1 MRSNAKGLTA
11 RAGAALRQPQALTP
25 LILLMG
31 CIGAALRYALEA
43 ALPANGGFPAATLI
57 INIFG
62 CFVLELINSYIGR
75 RMHLPGPLVKSL
87 GVGLVGAFTT
97 IAAFSTECLAFLQAG
112 EYSLWAGYVGMTI
125 ATTFLA
131 ALAGHGVC
139 RLLDARRMKR
149 MEARREAIH
158 RRHAAAKAA
167 AARAQRERRGS
178 LAHATKS
185 HKAESVARVAKPT
198 EITPRTTSEAEAA
211 QHANKQAAQ
220 TAQANEEAC
229 DAKAQ
234 DTTNSRKLPSA
245 KPNSNGGLR

>member
-1 MRSNAKGLTA
+1 MQSNSNGLTA
-11 RAGAALRQPQALTP
+11 RASAILRQPRALTP

-43 ALPANGGFPAATLI
+43 ALPAQGGFPAATLI

-112 EYSLWAGYVGMTI
+112 EYALWAGYVGATI
-125 ATTFLA
+125 VTTFLA
-131 ALAGHGVC
+131 ALAGHGAC

-149 MEARREAIH
+149 VEARREAIH

-167 AARAQRERRGS
+167 AARAQRDKRGPS
-178 LAHATKS
+178 AHATKS

-198 EITPRTTSEAEAA
+198 EITPRTTSATEAA

-220 TAQANEEAC
+220 RAQANEETC
-229 DAKAQ
+229 DTKAQ
-234 DTTNSRKLPSA
+234 DATNNRELSGA
-245 KPNSNGGLR
+245 EPNSDGGPK

>member
-1 MRSNAKGLTA
+1 MQSNSNGLTA
-11 RAGAALRQPQALTP
+11 RAGAILRQPRALTP

-43 ALPANGGFPAATLI
+43 ALPAQGGFPAATLI

-97 IAAFSTECLAFLQAG
+97 IAAFSTECLAFLRAG
-112 EYSLWAGYVGMTI
+112 EYAMWAGYVDTTI

-167 AARAQRERRGS
+167 AVRAQRERRDS
-178 LAHATKS
+178 SAHATKS
-185 HKAESVARVAKPT
+185 HNAESVARVAKPN
-198 EITPRTTSEAEAA
+198 EIAPRTTSATEAA
-211 QHANKQAAQ
+211 QHANKQ
-220 TAQANEEAC
+220 TAQRAQA
-229 DAKAQ
+229 DADARETKPQ
-234 DTTNSRKLPSA
+234 DATNNRELASSEL
-245 KPNSNGGLR
+245 NSDGGPK

>member
-1 MRSNAKGLTA
+1 MQSNAKGLTA

-31 CIGAALRYALEA
+31 CIGAALRYTLEA
-43 ALPANGGFPAATLI
+43 ALPAQGGFPAATLI

-112 EYSLWAGYVGMTI
+112 EYALWAGYVGMTI

-167 AARAQRERRGS
+167 AARAQKEKRDS
-178 LAHATKS
+178 SAHAPKS
-185 HKAESVARVAKPT
+185 HKTESVARVAKPT
-198 EITPRTTSEAEAA
+198 EITPRTTSAAEAA

-234 DTTNSRKLPSA
+234 DATNSRKLPSA